1 MQFYTEAS
9 KKMQEF
15 SLQNPTL
22 NTYQKQQVRRQ
33 NSMLSDKVKQ
43 HGGDKDWKLK
53 MDEDNSGLWKVVT
66 THPDPNWKQAPLN
79 TTSTKDLVRFI
90 RNAYQHRDCDK
101 IKVFLLYF

>member
-15 SLQNPTL
+15 SHHNPTL
-22 NTYQKQQVRRQ
+22 NAYQKQQVRRQ
-33 NSMLSDKVKQ
+33 DSMLSNKVKLQ
-43 HGGDKDWKLK
+43 GGDKDWKLK
-53 MDEDNSGLWKVVT
+53 MDKENIDLWNVVT
-66 THPDPNWKQAPLN
+66 TNPDPNWKQTPLK